1 MTEKKDKILFWIES
15 FQTHFGI
22 AKSIVEKYDCDLY
35 ALIVCSPKQK
45 EFFENQKFIKFKKS
59 WFLRDHIH
67 LKNHVSDKGKL
78 QSFEN
83 KFSIRLKKIIYAE
96 RFFYKYNK
104 YHKFSDEE
112 IFSIIEQELEF
123 YDQLLDQIKP
133 DYVLI
138 RNPEYQDIQLF
149 NEVCKSKNIP
159 VLILSFTRF
168 SDRWMLSSAVDIPFL
183 LDNSEE
189 KIDLKSFDN
198 LLESG
203 KSYSQIHNIELPR
216 QKSNTLQKIEVLKSF
231 FSVFQSSNI
240 NNYRDVGKTPWATFL
255 VRLKLLLNSVTSEKF
270 LNQNS
275 SFAIPPATPFAYFPL
290 HFEPEEVIL
299 NRADFFSDQLSVIK
313 NISQSLPIGMNLF
326 VKEHPAMKLVGW
338 RDRDYYKKIIEMP
351 NVTFFHPSVSTES
364 LLQNSSLVI
373 TIAGS
378 TGLEAAFYQKPS
390 VVFTPSTYSNL
401 SCVHLVKNLNEL
413 PLIIK
418 NCLNSKVDL
427 TELNYLIDK
436 IEKSS
441 FSMDVM
447 GLNTSAAQ
455 IFGLGGFIEI
465 GEISENIM
473 QKFLI
478 KHKDDFDTL
487 AIEHIKYFNQPKTN
501 NS

>member
-1 MTEKKDKILFWIES
+1 
-15 FQTHFGI
+15 
-22 AKSIVEKYDCDLY
+22 
-35 ALIVCSPKQK
+35 
-45 EFFENQKFIKFKKS
+45 
-59 WFLRDHIH
+59 
-67 LKNHVSDKGKL
+67 
-78 QSFEN
+78 
-83 KFSIRLKKIIYAE
+83 
-96 RFFYKYNK
+96 
-104 YHKFSDEE
+104 
-112 IFSIIEQELEF
+112 
-123 YDQLLDQIKP
+123 
-133 DYVLI
+133 
-138 RNPEYQDIQLF
+138 
-149 NEVCKSKNIP
+149 
-159 VLILSFTRF
+159 
-168 SDRWMLSSAVDIPFL
+168 
-183 LDNSEE
+183 
-189 KIDLKSFDN
+189 
-198 LLESG
+198 
-203 KSYSQIHNIELPR
+203 
-216 QKSNTLQKIEVLKSF
+216 
-231 FSVFQSSNI
+231 
-240 NNYRDVGKTPWATFL
+240 
-255 VRLKLLLNSVTSEKF
+255 
-270 LNQNS
+270 
-275 SFAIPPATPFAYFPL
+275 
-290 HFEPEEVIL
+290 
-299 NRADFFSDQLSVIK
+299 
-313 NISQSLPIGMNLF
+313 
-326 VKEHPAMKLVGW
+326 
-338 RDRDYYKKIIEMP
+338 MP